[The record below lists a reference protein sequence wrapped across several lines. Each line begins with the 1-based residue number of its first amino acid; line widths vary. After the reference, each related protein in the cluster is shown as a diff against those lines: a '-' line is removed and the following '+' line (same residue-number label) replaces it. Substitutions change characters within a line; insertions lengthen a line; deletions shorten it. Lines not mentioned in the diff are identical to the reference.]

1 MFLNSSKS
9 DTDFFRNLLMR
20 LLAQLCKSYYL
31 YIPLG
36 VDKIAPVK
44 FYGVARQFVS
54 LLDPYIFISQYML
67 TIISNT
73 RSLYRYVLF
82 SRYSMLPSNHVVFV
96 VDIEKELKQKFD
108 EKVAEKKKKGS
119 KG

>member
-1 MFLNSSKS
+1 
-9 DTDFFRNLLMR
+9 
-20 LLAQLCKSYYL
+20 
-31 YIPLG
+31 
-36 VDKIAPVK
+36 
-44 FYGVARQFVS
+44 
-54 LLDPYIFISQYML
+54 ML

-96 VDIEKELKQKFD
+96 VDIEVELKKTFD
-108 EKVAEKKKKGS
+108 EKLEKKGKGS

>member
-1 MFLNSSKS
+1 
-9 DTDFFRNLLMR
+9 MR

-44 FYGVARQFVS
+44 FYDVPRRFVS
-54 LLDPYIFISQYML
+54 LLDPHIFISQYML

-96 VDIEKELKQKFD
+96 VDIEVELKKTFD
-108 EKVAEKKKKGS
+108 EKLEKKGKGS